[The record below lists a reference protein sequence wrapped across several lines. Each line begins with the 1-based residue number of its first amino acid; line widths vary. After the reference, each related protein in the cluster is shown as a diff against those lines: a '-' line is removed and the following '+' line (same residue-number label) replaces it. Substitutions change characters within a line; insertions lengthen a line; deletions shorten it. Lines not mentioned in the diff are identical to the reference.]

1 MDLMKQ
7 IINNLQ
13 NLEQSLDTLLG
24 EKNTLQND
32 IQTLKSENL
41 DLKQRMQIIHS
52 EMEGYIKELKE
63 IREHYVS
70 SNNNAQ

>member
-1 MDLMKQ
+1 MNLVNN

-13 NLEQSLDTLLG
+13 NLDKSLDKLLH
-24 EKNTLQND
+24 EKA
-32 IQTLKSENL
+32 ILKSENE
-41 DLKQRMQIIHS
+41 DLKKRMQLVHS

-70 SNNNAQ
+70 NNNNAQ